1 MESLADR
8 SRNIFLI
15 GPMGVG
21 KTTIGK
27 MLAAE
32 LGLEFHDSDQE
43 IERRA
48 GADVA
53 WIFDVEGEEGFRA
66 RETSVMDDLT
76 SRTGVLIATG
86 GGSVLDPNNRRF
98 LQSRGTV
105 IFLDTSL
112 EIQLRRTERD
122 KKRPL
127 LRNVDHEEVLTKLK
141 ADRDPIYNEMADV
154 RIFVGDR
161 GSNKTV
167 SMILDELK
175 EHGYIRGQDRGC
187 H

>member
-1 MESLADR
+1 MESPAAS

-32 LGLEFHDSDQE
+32 LGLTFYDSDHE

-48 GADVA
+48 GADIA
-53 WIFDVEGEEGFRA
+53 WIFDVEGEAGFRA
-66 RETSVMDDLT
+66 RETSVIDEL
-76 SRTGVLIATG
+76 SNETGVLIATG
-86 GGSVLDPNNRRF
+86 GGSVLAPENRRC

-105 IFLDTSL
+105 VFLDTSL
-112 EIQLRRTERD
+112 ETQLRRTERD

-127 LRNVDHEEVLTKLK
+127 LRDVDHEKVLTRLK
-141 ADRDPIYNEMADV
+141 ADRDPIYNEMADL
-154 RIFVGDR
+154 RLFVGDR
-161 GSNKTV
+161 SGRKTV
-167 SMILDELK
+167 SMIIDKLR
-175 EHGYIRGQDRGC
+175 EHGYIKA
-187 H
+187 

>member
-32 LGLEFHDSDQE
+32 LGLKFYDSDHE

-53 WIFDVEGEEGFRA
+53 WIFDVEGEDGFRT
-66 RETSVMDDLT
+66 RETSVIDGLT
-76 SRTGVLIATG
+76 KETGVLIATG
-86 GGSVLDPNNRRF
+86 GGSVLDPDNRRY

-127 LRNVDHEEVLTKLK
+127 LRDADHEKVLTRLK
-141 ADRDPIYNEMADV
+141 ADRDPIYNEMADI

-161 GSNKTV
+161 SGRKTV
-167 SMILDELK
+167 AMIINELR
-175 EHGYIRGQDRGC
+175 EHGYIKA
-187 H
+187 